1 MRPVNFCL
9 LIFTL
14 STFKTFQGT
23 AQTGKDQDKLA
34 IKSLIE
40 SRKYIFNAQSATSQ
54 RGKTVQLTSEYFLKL
69 NKDSLNVDLPYYG
82 RAYSTAYPG
91 NNDIAMRFES
101 NDFSYEA
108 DSAKKGGWDI
118 TIKPKKEP
126 KASAVYLSV
135 SAGGYCTVRIISNN
149 RDQISY
155 YGTITALHN
164 K

>member
-1 MRPVNFCL
+1 MRPVHFCL
-9 LIFTL
+9 FILTV
-14 STFKTFQGT
+14 STFMALHSK
-23 AQTGKDQDKLA
+23 AQTGKDQDKPA
-34 IKSLIE
+34 VRSLIE

-101 NDFSYEA
+101 HDFSYET
-108 DSAKKGGWDI
+108 DSAKKGGWEI

-126 KASAVYLSV
+126 KASAIYLSV
-135 SAGGYCTVRIISNN
+135 SDGGYCTVRIISNN

-155 YGTITALHN
+155 YGTITAFHS